1 MRVFQQVEYP
11 NLVMEDIVDSFWEL
25 SGNMAITRKQKRR
38 FNAVMYKVRSCC
50 NTGDYTGAKDKL
62 IDLLDVCKE
71 DFGENDPIT
80 LKTMENLA
88 NVYHSLYASM
98 KTTFGD
104 GKYLYLLQEAENLLV
119 SVLEKCENKS
129 KNIPIFQQLAIILIS
144 EQKYE
149 SAAEYAEYCYT
160 ERKKLL
166 GEDHADTLTSMH
178 YFGFAKGMT
187 GKDVNYGT
195 NGILNDCLKRRTRV
209 LGASHKD
216 TLSTDNA
223 LKKRRFNAVMNEV
236 RSCCNTG
243 DYTGAKDKLI
253 DLLDVSKEDFG
264 ENDPIT
270 IKTME
275 NLAKVYYSLYASMKT
290 TFGDG
295 KYLYLLQEAENLL
308 VSVLEKCENKSK
320 KHPYFPTTCN
330 HIDIRTKIRISC
342 RVR

>member
-1 MRVFQQVEYP
+1 MRVFQEVEYP
-11 NLVMEDIVDSFWEL
+11 NLIMKDIVDSFWEL
-25 SGNMAITRKQKRR
+25 SGVNPNRVITGKQKKR
-38 FNAVMYKVRSCC
+38 FNAVMDEVRSCC

-88 NVYHSLYASM
+88 KVYHSLYASM

-104 GKYLYLLQEAENLLV
+104 GKYLCLLQEAENLLV

-149 SAAEYAEYCYT
+149 SAVEYAEYCYT
-160 ERKKLL
+160 ENKKLL

-187 GKDVNYGT
+187 GYDVNYGT

-209 LGASHKD
+209 LGATHKD
-216 TLSTDNA
+216 TLATDNA
-223 LKKRRFNAVMNEV
+223 LKYVTACVAVGVTKAVVMMGVVVAVVAVGLRF
-236 RSCCNTG
+236 
-243 DYTGAKDKLI
+243 
-253 DLLDVSKEDFG
+253 
-264 ENDPIT
+264 
-270 IKTME
+270 
-275 NLAKVYYSLYASMKT
+275 LYDWATS
-290 TFGDG
+290 
-295 KYLYLLQEAENLL
+295 
-308 VSVLEKCENKSK
+308 NKK
-320 KHPYFPTTCN
+320 
-330 HIDIRTKIRISC
+330 
-342 RVR
+342 